1 MQGDAFVLWDFSVA
15 SDFVNEVVPLTNP
28 KQQMKWFW
36 EPAHYKKEL
45 GDILL
50 TNLLVEQNEE
60 SIDFGIRLSV
70 NNITDLLRRDQ
81 ASLQEY
87 LIPWGNLQRF
97 IE

>member
-1 MQGDAFVLWDFSVA
+1 MQGDEFVLWDFSVA

-36 EPAHYKKEL
+36 EPAHYKEEL

-50 TNLLVEQNEE
+50 TSLLVEKSEV
-60 SIDFGIRLSV
+60 SIDFGIRLTV
-70 NNITDLLRRDQ
+70 NNIADLLSRDQ

-87 LIPWGNLQRF
+87 LIPWENLQKF